1 MKFDIIQ
8 YFTGNLENNSTDSF
22 LSNFHNLKIPK
33 HNAWKRRQ
41 KVVIQEL
48 LNLQLQYV
56 CRNSGLSNIPETIE
70 KTLPKRVVKTLDRA
84 QFGYDEHGKRFV
96 AIANFNHSNGCEK
109 LLSSLHLLHMQN
121 HVDYVVIFCASP
133 ELKSI
138 TDGIMSTNDI
148 AICMTEYRNLFSQPT
163 FVVSIK
169 PLDFFDL
176 RSYRDDKDWWKQ
188 YTKSTDTF
196 EELITE
202 HPSTKQSLGIV

>member
-8 YFTGNLENNSTDSF
+8 YFTGNLENDLADSF
-22 LSNFHNLKIPK
+22 LKNFHSVKIPT
-33 HNAWKRRQ
+33 HNAWKKKP

-56 CRNSGLSNIPETIE
+56 CRHSGLSNIPETIQ
-70 KTLPKRVVKTLDRA
+70 KTLPNRVVKTLERA

-109 LLSSLHLLHMQN
+109 LLSSLHLLHIQN

-138 TDGIMSTNDI
+138 TDGIMSNKDI
-148 AICMTEYRNLFSQPT
+148 AICMTEYKNLFSQPT
-163 FVVSIK
+163 FVVSIN
-169 PLDFFDL
+169 PLEFFDL
-176 RSYRDDKDWWKQ
+176 RSYRDAKDFWKQ
-188 YTKSTDTF
+188 YTKSADTF
-196 EELITE
+196 DKLITE
-202 HPSTKQSLGIV
+202 HPSVKHSLGIM